1 MIIILAAD
9 GSRFTRKAVAF
20 LLKHKHWA
28 YDDANEIIVI
38 NVQVRM
44 TSRSLPKSVL
54 AVHYK
59 DVAEAVL
66 KPIELLLRRHK
77 VANRSVWTTGYPATE
92 IVKLA
97 KKERA
102 QLIVMGTR
110 GRSTLGRVFM
120 GSVAQEVVSA
130 SKVPVLLV
138 K

>member
-1 MIIILAAD
+1 MTIILAAD
-9 GSRFTRKAVAF
+9 GSTVTTKAIAF
-20 LLKHKHWA
+20 LLKRQQWG
-28 YDDANEIIVI
+28 YDAADEIIVI

-44 TSRSLPKSVL
+44 ISRSLPKSVL

-59 DVAEAVL
+59 DAAKAVL
-66 KPIELLLRRHK
+66 KPIERLLTRHK
-77 VANRSVWTTGYPATE
+77 VAYRSVWTIGYPATE

-110 GRSTLGRVFM
+110 GRGTLGRLFM
-120 GSVAQEVVSA
+120 GSVAQEVVAA
-130 SKVPVLLV
+130 STVPVLLV

>member
-1 MIIILAAD
+1 MTIILAAD
-9 GSRFTRKAVAF
+9 GSRFTRKAVDF
-20 LLKHKHWA
+20 LLKQQHWA

-38 NVQVRM
+38 NVQVPM
-44 TSRSLPKSVL
+44 TSRSLPKGVL

-66 KPIELLLRRHK
+66 KPIERLLTRHK
-77 VANRSVWTTGYPATE
+77 VVYRSLWTIGYPATE
-92 IVKLA
+92 IVKLV

-102 QLIVMGTR
+102 ELIVMGTR

-120 GSVAQEVVSA
+120 GSVAQGVVSA
-130 SKVPVLLV
+130 SEVPVLLV

>member
-1 MIIILAAD
+1 MTIILAVD
-9 GSRFTRKAVAF
+9 GSRFAAKAVAF
-20 LLKHKHWA
+20 LLKQPQWA
-28 YDDANEIIVI
+28 HDDANEIIVI

-44 TSRSLPKSVL
+44 ISRSLPRNVL
-54 AVHYK
+54 AAHYE
-59 DVAEAVL
+59 DAAHAAL
-66 KPIELLLRRHK
+66 KPVERLLARHK
-77 VANRSVWTTGYPATE
+77 IAWRSVWTIGYPAAE

-97 KKERA
+97 TKEKA
-102 QLIVMGTR
+102 QMIVMGTR